1 MELTMRKLMGI
12 GPTMLGVMTVL
23 IVIQNRADAQDA
35 KSGEAVF
42 RQCAACHA
50 LEAGKN
56 KIGPSLHGLLGREA
70 GTAEGFPYSEA
81 MKGSAIV
88 WDEQSLSEYL
98 KAPKKMV
105 PGTKMTFPGLKD
117 EAKLQNLIA
126 YLKQATQ

>member
-1 MELTMRKLMGI
+1 
-12 GPTMLGVMTVL
+12 
-23 IVIQNRADAQDA
+23 
-35 KSGEAVF
+35 
-42 RQCAACHA
+42 
-50 LEAGKN
+50 
-56 KIGPSLHGLLGREA
+56 
-70 GTAEGFPYSEA
+70 